1 MSVDHEGDEYVY
13 VQLASILRERIRSG
27 DLPPGRALPSARL
40 LSQQYEV
47 AIGTVKK
54 AIELLRAEGLV
65 RTVIGRGI
73 FVSRPDGQLR
83 PAAHGSCRA
92 LGGRAPVRPAPARG
106 RPCAPVFGLMASLGD
121 QLLRGRQLLAGSSI
135 PIRRGWWTCWTSCR

>member
-1 MSVDHEGDEYVY
+1 
-13 VQLASILRERIRSG
+13 L
-27 DLPPGRALPSARL
+27 PGRGSRL

-73 FVSRPDGQLR
+73 FVTRPDGQ
-83 PAAHGSCRA
+83 
-92 LGGRAPVRPAPARG
+92 
-106 RPCAPVFGLMASLGD
+106 
-121 QLLRGRQLLAGSSI
+121 
-135 PIRRGWWTCWTSCR
+135 

>member
-1 MSVDHEGDEYVY
+1 M
-13 VQLASILRERIRSG
+13 LASPAWQTTPASRHA
-27 DLPPGRALPSARL
+27 PGRALPSARL

-73 FVSRPDGQLR
+73 FVTRPDGQ
-83 PAAHGSCRA
+83 
-92 LGGRAPVRPAPARG
+92 
-106 RPCAPVFGLMASLGD
+106 
-121 QLLRGRQLLAGSSI
+121 
-135 PIRRGWWTCWTSCR
+135 

>member
-1 MSVDHEGDEYVY
+1 MTVDHEGDEYIY
-13 VQLASILRERIRSG
+13 VQLASILRDRIRSG

-54 AIELLRAEGLV
+54 AIEILRAEGLV

-73 FVSRPDGQLR
+73 YVTRPDR
-83 PAAHGSCRA
+83 PE
-92 LGGRAPVRPAPARG
+92 APG
-106 RPCAPVFGLMASLGD
+106 
-121 QLLRGRQLLAGSSI
+121 
-135 PIRRGWWTCWTSCR
+135 

>member
-1 MSVDHEGDEYVY
+1 MAARFVRLVY
-13 VQLASILRERIRSG
+13 AQLASILRDRIRSG

-73 FVSRPDGQLR
+73 FV
-83 PAAHGSCRA
+83 
-92 LGGRAPVRPAPARG
+92 VRK
-106 RPCAPVFGLMASLGD
+106 S
-121 QLLRGRQLLAGSSI
+121 Q
-135 PIRRGWWTCWTSCR
+135 T